1 MKILILSCNMGEGH
15 NTAGRAVYEK
25 FCQMGVECDF
35 EDALAIAG
43 MKVSRAVNNTY
54 VGITTSIPGMFGWI
68 YSVGRAVSDLNTN
81 TLHVKS
87 PVYAANALYR
97 KKLAAFIRQG
107 GYDVAVFSH
116 LFPAE
121 CLTSLR
127 KHGMI
132 DIPFVNI
139 ATDYTCIPFWE
150 ETKPDYF
157 VIPHPDLAE
166 DFSSKGIPSETL
178 LPFGIPVS
186 DKFKQKTDRATARR
200 ELGLPQD
207 KPILLLM
214 SGSMGFGH
222 LEDLTRSLLRQ
233 FSNNAQI
240 ILLCGRNK
248 AMRSHLAKVFDG
260 QDNILLQPFTQQ
272 VALFMDAAD
281 MVFTKPGG
289 LTSTEAAVKNT
300 LLVHTDPIPGCETIN
315 VAFFGRLGL
324 SVSSPE
330 PGNCDVLALV
340 AYNLWLDKDAQEAM
354 LAAQRKHINPN
365 AAEDICRFILNN
377 FSN

>member
-1 MKILILSCNMGEGH
+1 MGEGH

-25 FCQMGVECDF
+25 FRQMGVECDF

-43 MKVSRAVNNTY
+43 MKVSRTVNKTY
-54 VGITTSIPGMFGWI
+54 VGITTSVPGLFGWI

-87 PVYAANALYR
+87 PVYAANVLYR
-97 KKLAAFIRQG
+97 KKLAAFIREG
-107 GYDVAVFSH
+107 GYDAAVFPH

-127 KHGMI
+127 KHGMT
-132 DIPFVNI
+132 DIPFVNV
-139 ATDYTCIPFWE
+139 ATDYTCIPF
-150 ETKPDYF
+150 
-157 VIPHPDLAE
+157 LAE
-166 DFSSKGIPSETL
+166 DFSSKGIPGETL

-186 DKFKQKTDRATARR
+186 DQFIHKTDRAQARR

-207 KPILLLM
+207 KPLLLLM

-222 LEDLTRSLLRQ
+222 LEDLTRALLRR
-233 FSNNAQI
+233 FGNDTQI
-240 ILLCGRNK
+240 ILLCGRNET
-248 AMRSHLAKVFDG
+248 MRAHLTKVFDG

-315 VAFFGRLGL
+315 AAFFGRLGL
-324 SVSSPE
+324 SVSSPV
-330 PGNCDVLALV
+330 PGNCDALAQT
-340 AYNLWLDKDAQEAM
+340 AYDLWQDKD
-354 LAAQRKHINPN
+354 RSDKHSKTGRRN
-365 AAEDICRFILNN
+365 AEGL
-377 FSN
+377 